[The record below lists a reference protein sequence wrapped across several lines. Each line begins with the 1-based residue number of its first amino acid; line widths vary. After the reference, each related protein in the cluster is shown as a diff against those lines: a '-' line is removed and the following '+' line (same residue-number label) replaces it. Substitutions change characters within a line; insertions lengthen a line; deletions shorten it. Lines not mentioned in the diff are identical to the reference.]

1 MYNNAIAILIIRTSV
16 AACHTAFCIHAFEPA
31 LLAGFLPVR
40 ISTRMKLEDKKMG
53 VISELIRTEE
63 DGTISFGDYT
73 LASKT
78 KKDQFEHGA
87 DLYKVKTFREI
98 TKLECNGMF
107 VYESVPGT
115 AVCGLSTTE
124 NEVSFHVEGPS
135 DAKITLG
142 LSDSTEYEV
151 FINEENVGV
160 MKTNLGGKLTLSV
173 ELDAE
178 HPSAVRIV
186 KK

>member
-1 MYNNAIAILIIRTSV
+1 MSV
-16 AACHTAFCIHAFEPA
+16 I
-31 LLAGFLPVR
+31 G
-40 ISTRMKLEDKKMG
+40 
-53 VISELIRTEE
+53 ELIRTEE
-63 DGTISFGDYT
+63 NGKISFGDYT
-73 LASKT
+73 LTSKT
-78 KKDQFEHGA
+78 KKDNFEHGA

-115 AVCGLSTTE
+115 AVTDLDITE
-124 NEVSFHVEGPS
+124 NGMSFCAEGPQ

-151 FINEENVGV
+151 FINEENVGT

-178 HPSAVRIV
+178 HLSSVRVV